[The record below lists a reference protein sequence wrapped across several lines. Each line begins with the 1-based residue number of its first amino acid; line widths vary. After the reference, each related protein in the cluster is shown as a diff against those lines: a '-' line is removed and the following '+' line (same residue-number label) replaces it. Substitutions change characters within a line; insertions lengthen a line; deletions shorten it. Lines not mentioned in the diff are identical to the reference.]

1 MAKNEGI
8 GRLTA
13 EDLEALGARKQ
24 ETLTDYVKRWIE
36 DNEAKV
42 AALEARQQQNS
53 VLLQV
58 SIIAAGR
65 GLLSGVT
72 PRETAS
78 RAFDVYEALQ
88 LEYQS
93 RKP

>member
-58 SIIAAGR
+58 SIIAA
-65 GLLSGVT
+65 
-72 PRETAS
+72 S